1 MHIQDKPTSPACE
14 RNREPI
20 LTVLREYFRDCS
32 AVLEIGSG
40 TGQHAVHFA
49 ASLPDLTWQTSD
61 RTEYL
66 RGITLWLDEVALNN
80 TPPPLE
86 LDVNRNWPAQR
97 FDAIFSANTL
107 HIMSWV
113 EVEHFF
119 TRLPEVMTD
128 SARVVIYGPFN
139 YAGQFT
145 SQSNAL
151 FDAMLRTQAAHQ
163 GLRDSEAV
171 ISLADQIG
179 LRLLEDRAMPANN
192 RCLIWERSLK
202 CE

>member
-49 ASLPDLTWQTSD
+49 ASLPHLTWQTSD

-66 RGITLWLDEVALNN
+66 RGITLWLDEAALNN

-86 LDVNRNWPAQR
+86 LDVSRNWPAQR
-97 FDAIFSANTL
+97 FDAIFSANTF
-107 HIMSWV
+107 HIMNWV
-113 EVEHFF
+113 EVEQFF
-119 TRLPEVMTD
+119 TRLPDVMTD

-179 LRLLEDRAMPANN
+179 LRLLKDRAMPANN